1 MPPRSRGIALPTFSQ
16 CALFL
21 GMCFGGWWAWGAFG
35 DYQVRQNLW
44 NPEATATE
52 RIRAADAWSEFG
64 PEAVPELIRALNDS
78 SVQTRRYAAVALA
91 QLESRGRAAV
101 PHLRLR
107 LKDPN
112 PIVRRQAAATLAAVD
127 PQSTVSM
134 EAVAELMT
142 DRDPIVRQESA
153 ASLRNWGALAQP
165 VVIARLKHPL
175 PEVRLLAL
183 DLLPRKAPA
192 RRAALPA
199 VRELTNDSSPAVQE
213 AAICII
219 VEAGAASVDEL
230 IDWLELDSERIRA
243 VAIPSLRRYGQEAV
257 RAIPHLVVCLECSP
271 LRNQLLAI
279 ELLKSLGADA
289 RAAVPA
295 LVAYLERVNDRGLVP
310 ALQAIEVIGGGSEIL
325 AEPLARLT
333 THANP
338 IIAGTA
344 LRILDK
350 YEPDIARRRIEQII
364 ATIDDPDLHR
374 FHVTCGVIASAGS
387 VAAKAIPQ
395 LQARLKDDNP
405 HVRLPV
411 LTALRSFGPS
421 AESAVPALVS
431 LLDESEHD
439 VQLFDSIVETIIA
452 IGANASYAADSI
464 LSRLEEFPQRARESP
479 QARDHRQARLI
490 VAAARIGVRSSE
502 FRESL
507 QRFLESGRPTVRIAA
522 LDAMAMMGTSDE
534 PERSLILE
542 SLESVDPATRM
553 AAIHAVPAAIGAESG
568 AASALADRLNDPE
581 LRVRVAAA
589 QALGRMGGSA
599 EPALPALRTA
609 IHDSTNEGSAIQFVP
624 GSFGPHMPRIE
635 AREDE
640 QLPPGATVTDVM
652 EQAIRE
658 IEATSAA
665 ASD

>member
-21 GMCFGGWWAWGAFG
+21 GICFGGWWAWGAFG
-35 DYQVRQNLW
+35 SYQERQNLW

-91 QLESRGRAAV
+91 QLETRGRDAV
-101 PHLRLR
+101 PQLRLR

-112 PIVRRQAAATLAAVD
+112 PIVRRQVAATLAAVD
-127 PQSTVSM
+127 PHSTASM
-134 EAVAELMT
+134 EAVADLMT
-142 DRDPIVRQESA
+142 DRDLIVRQESA

-165 VVIARLKHPL
+165 VLIARLKHPL

-183 DLLPRKAPA
+183 DLIPRKSPA

-199 VRELTNDSSPAVQE
+199 VRELTNDSSLVVRE
-213 AAICII
+213 TAICII
-219 VEAGAASVDEL
+219 VEAGAASADEL
-230 IDWLELDSERIRA
+230 VEWLGLDSERIRT
-243 VAIPSLRRYGQEAV
+243 VAIPSLRRYGHEAV
-257 RAIPHLVVCLECSP
+257 RAIPHLIVCLERSQS
-271 LRNQLLAI
+271 RNQMLAI

-295 LVAYLERVNDRGLVP
+295 LVAYLERTNDRGLVP
-310 ALQAIEVIGGGSEIL
+310 ALQAIEAIGGDSEIL
-325 AEPLARLT
+325 VEPLARLT
-333 THANP
+333 THSNP
-338 IIAGTA
+338 IVAGTA

-364 ATIDDPDLHR
+364 STLDDPDLHR

-387 VAAKAIPQ
+387 VTVKAIPY

-405 HVRLPV
+405 QVRLPV
-411 LTALRSFGPS
+411 LMALRAFGPS

-431 LLDESEHD
+431 LLDEAGHD

-452 IGANASYAADSI
+452 IGENAAPASGAI
-464 LSRLEEFPQRARESP
+464 LSRLDQLPGRDRELP
-479 QARDHRQARLI
+479 QARDFRQARLI
-490 VAAARIGVRSSE
+490 VAAARIGVRSAK

-507 QRFLESGRPTVRIAA
+507 QRFLESGRPVVRIAA
-522 LDAMAMMGTSDE
+522 LDAMAMIGSSDE
-534 PERSLILE
+534 PERALILE
-542 SLESVDPATRM
+542 SLESADPATRM
-553 AAIHAVPAAIGAESG
+553 AAIHAVPTAIGAEPG
-568 AASALADRLNDPE
+568 AASALADCLNDPE
-581 LRVRVAAA
+581 MRVRVAAA

-599 EPALPALRTA
+599 EPALPALRIA
-609 IHDSTNEGSAIQFVP
+609 VHDATNEGPAIQFVP
-624 GSFGPHMPRIE
+624 ISFGPHMPRIE
-635 AREDE
+635 SREDE
-640 QLPPGATVTDVM
+640 HIPPGATVTDVI